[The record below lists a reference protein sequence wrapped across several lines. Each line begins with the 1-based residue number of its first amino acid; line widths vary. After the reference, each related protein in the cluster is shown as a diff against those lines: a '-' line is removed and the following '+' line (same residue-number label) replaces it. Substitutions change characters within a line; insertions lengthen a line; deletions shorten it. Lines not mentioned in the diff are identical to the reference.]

1 MNGYLLDTSICVFLL
16 RGNTLV
22 EEKLNNINVENC
34 YITDIVVAE
43 LLFGVYY
50 SGMIE
55 ENLQKMKEF
64 IAELKVIPLSQCI
77 DLYAKEKAR
86 LWKLGKKI
94 EVFDLLIGC
103 AAKANDL
110 IIVTHN
116 VKHFSHIEGLK
127 IENWLER

>member
-94 EVFDLLIGC
+94 EDFDLLIGC